1 MILDKGAKAIQWRK
15 ESLQQMVLGTLDIHM
30 QKDGVELL
38 PYTIYKIT
46 LKMDQQWNGNVN
58 GKP

>member
-1 MILDKGAKAIQWRK
+1 MILDKGAKAIHWGK

-38 PYTIYKIT
+38 PYTIHKIT
-46 LKMDQQWNGNVN
+46 LKMDQQSKW
-58 GKP
+58 KTAE